1 MLSRLLFLTCLL
13 TLLARGQAYRPSGE
27 RPPMP
32 AREFRAAWA
41 AVVHNIDWPSKKGL
55 SASAQQAEMRAI
67 LDKMA
72 ALHMNA
78 LVLQVR
84 PHADAV
90 YASSK
95 EPWSPWLTGTMG
107 KSPGY
112 DPLHYAIQQ
121 AHARGIE
128 VHAWFN
134 PFRALSNASH
144 GTSGNHVCKAAP
156 HITKRYG
163 NLVWCDPAAPETR
176 ARAFGAIL
184 DVVKRYDVDGVHL
197 DDYFYPYPEG
207 GRSFPDGRSPAVR
220 RQIVDDFVQKL
231 YADVKGAKPW
241 VRVGI
246 SPFGIWRPGVPEGI
260 EAGIDAYEQ
269 IGCDA
274 RKWLAKGWVDYLA
287 PQLYWRDQPRKQSF
301 SALLGWWRQQGSR
314 PVWPGI
320 ATTRIGSSED
330 PGRPASEITRQVELS
345 RSIGKNW
352 AGHIHWSVK
361 GLTQNRGGI
370 SNLLAKGAYAQ
381 AALVPPMP
389 WLSQKA
395 PGRPAASARGDGGA
409 LRVSIQS
416 GDRATARYAVQTR
429 SGNQWRMA
437 GVIPASR
444 GGIDLPAVAGRLP
457 DAVAVSAV
465 DRFGNASAPVVL
477 AR

>member
-1 MLSRLLFLTCLL
+1 MLAARIAAVACLL
-13 TLLARGQAYRPSGE
+13 SSLCAGPADAQSYRPSGE
-27 RPPMP
+27 KPPMP

-41 AVVHNIDWPSKKGL
+41 AVVHNIDWPSQKGL
-55 SASAQQAEMRAI
+55 SAGAQQAEMTAI
-67 LDKMA
+67 LDRMA
-72 ALHMNA
+72 SLNMNA
-78 LVLQVR
+78 LLLQVR
-84 PHADAV
+84 PHCDAV
-90 YASSK
+90 YQSAK
-95 EPWSPWLTGTMG
+95 EPWTPYLTGTMG

-112 DPLHYAIQQ
+112 DPLEYCIRQ

-134 PFRALSNASH
+134 PFRALSNVSQPCCSSH
-144 GTSGNHVCKAAP
+144 VSQTSP

-163 NLVWCDPAAPETR
+163 NLLWCDPAEVETR
-176 ARAFGAIL
+176 SRAFGAIL
-184 DVVKRYDVDGVHL
+184 DVVQRYDIDGVHM

-207 GRSFPDGRSPAVR
+207 GKTFPDGRSPATR
-220 RQIVDDFVQKL
+220 RKIVDDFVQKL
-231 YADVKGAKPW
+231 YSDVKAKKPW

-274 RKWLAKGWVDYLA
+274 RKWLANGWVDYLA

-301 SALLGWWRQQGSR
+301 SALLTWWRQQGSR

-320 ATTRIGSSED
+320 ATTRIGGSED
-330 PGRPASEITRQVELS
+330 GRGAGEITKQVELS

-352 AGHIHWSVK
+352 TGHIHWSVK
-361 GLTQNRGGI
+361 GLTKNQGGI

-381 AALVPPMP
+381 PALVPPMP
-389 WLSQKA
+389 WMSQQA
-395 PGRPAASARGDGGA
+395 PGRPTASASGNGNSTTVD
-409 LRVSIQS
+409 VQS
-416 GDRATARYAVQTR
+416 GDRATSRYAVQAR
-429 SGNQWRMA
+429 YGNQWRMA
-437 GVIPASR
+437 KVVS
-444 GGIDLPAVAGRLP
+444 AGTKQIQLSSTP

-465 DRFGNASAPVVL
+465 DRFGNVSAPVVL